1 MSVGKFVSDA
11 WHRIQGELLPFQ
23 AEEVGP
29 PGRMH
34 RRFVAVLDLAEVE
47 RHLHY
52 DHRGVGHPPADR
64 RALARAFV
72 AKAVWDLP
80 TTAAPAGR
88 LRHDPTLRRLCGRSP
103 RVGGPR
109 RVYVLPRLRV
119 VRGDAAARAD
129 ARGFGQGRP

>member
-1 MSVGKFVSDA
+1 MSLGEFVSDA
-11 WHRIQGELLPFQ
+11 WHRIQGQLFPFL

-29 PGRMH
+29 LGETH

-52 DHRGVGHPPADR
+52 GHRGVGHPPADR
-64 RALARAFV
+64 NALARAFV

-80 TTAAPAGR
+80 TTAALTGR
-88 LRHDPTLRRLCGRSP
+88 LRYDPTLRRLCGRSP

-109 RVYVLPRLRV
+109 RTGVLPRLRV
-119 VRGDAAARAD
+119 VRGDAAARTH
-129 ARGFGQGRP
+129 ARGAGKGRL